1 MRRWKWILLYVISG
15 CFLAIYVC
23 AFSDRPLDILC
34 GPGTIAD
41 GDSYDLFVML
51 NWNLLF
57 LPVWFISLWFMETV
71 FAEGQ
76 FCLYRH
82 RKLIKWWS
90 YVIIQ
95 NICGVIAF
103 EVVFWGNS
111 FFVFRIASACDII
124 KMALLMTGYAF
135 LMMAAGW
142 WILVLTGNVRLAA
155 TGLIC
160 AGILGRLPTCMGR
173 VKAFFNITVW
183 GMACYQKEYYGMEGA
198 SLPICLLAMVT
209 AVLSLWILPW
219 SCFQKL
225 MLRRI
230 YHEKDD

>member
-1 MRRWKWILLYVISG
+1 MRRWKWLLLYVISG

-23 AFSDRPLDILC
+23 AFTDRPLDILC

-41 GDSYDLFVML
+41 GDNYDLFAMM

-57 LPVWFISLWFMETV
+57 LPVWFFSLWSIQNV
-71 FAEGQ
+71 FAQGQ
-76 FCLYRH
+76 IYLYRYK
-82 RKLIKWWS
+82 KLKNWWTDA
-90 YVIIQ
+90 VIRNLCRIL
-95 NICGVIAF
+95 VF
-103 EVVFWGNS
+103 EVIFWGIS
-111 FFVFRIASACDII
+111 FFGFHLASEGDTVR
-124 KMALLMTGYAF
+124 MALLMTGYAF
-135 LMMAAGW
+135 LLMAAGW
-142 WILVLTGNVRLAA
+142 WILVLTGSVRLATTA
-155 TGLIC
+155 LIC
-160 AGILGRLPTCMGR
+160 AGIVGRLPTCMGR

-198 SLPICLLAMVT
+198 SWPICLLVMVA

-219 SCFQKL
+219 SYFQKI